1 MWASSIKI
9 EHRVPFLLDFK
20 KKVLI
25 SDFVYSLGFSSTSS
39 STMGTNT
46 DSMLLGLT
54 NMEWV
59 PSFVPKMTVR
69 RSTLFTLKIIPFFM
83 FLNLS
88 PDFIIGFP
96 FLRLARVLNS

>member
-1 MWASSIKI
+1 MWASSVKI
-9 EHRVPFLLDFK
+9 EHGFSFRQDFK
-20 KKVLI
+20 KEVLI
-25 SDFVYSLGFSSTSS
+25 SDSAYSLGFSSTSS

-59 PSFVPKMTVR
+59 PSFVPKMMVR
-69 RSTLFTLKIIPFFM
+69 RPTLFTLKIIPFFM

-88 PDFIIGFP
+88 PDFIMGFP
-96 FLRLARVLNS
+96 FLGLVRDLNS